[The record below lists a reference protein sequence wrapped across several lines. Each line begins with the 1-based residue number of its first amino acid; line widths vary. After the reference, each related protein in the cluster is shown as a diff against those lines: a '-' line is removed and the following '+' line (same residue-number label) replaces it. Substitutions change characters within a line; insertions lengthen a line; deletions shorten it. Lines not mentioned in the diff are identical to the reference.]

1 MGWHPFQR
9 QRGLAGQVSGGGPC
23 PFGATS
29 EDRAVHGASPALTTG
44 HALSLG
50 LRRDV
55 GEATDLEGYLEVFG
69 EQPAEPEPA
78 VMELNEGVIGEL
90 EAASG
95 ASFDELF
102 LKEMSAH
109 HSSAIDMA
117 GIEIAGGEYEDTVAF
132 AESIKTTQL
141 EEIAEMQELMAAL
154 SG

>member
-1 MGWHPFQR
+1 VA
-9 QRGLAGQVSGGGPC
+9 LAAVSRASRRLRTGGEKSSNG
-23 PFGATS
+23 GVTDLANGILETQ
-29 EDRAVHGASPALTTG
+29 EQEL
-44 HALSLG
+44 
-50 LRRDV
+50 
-55 GEATDLEGYLEVFG
+55 TDLEGYLEVFG

-117 GIEIAGGEYEDTVAF
+117 GIEIAGGEYEDTVAL

-141 EEIAEMQELMAAL
+141 EEIAEMQELMAAVN
-154 SG
+154 G

>member
-1 MGWHPFQR
+1 M
-9 QRGLAGQVSGGGPC
+9 
-23 PFGATS
+23 
-29 EDRAVHGASPALTTG
+29 
-44 HALSLG
+44 
-50 LRRDV
+50 
-55 GEATDLEGYLEVFG
+55 EGYLEVFG

-117 GIEIAGGEYEDTVAF
+117 GIEIAGGEYEDTVAL

-141 EEIAEMQELMAAL
+141 EEIAEMQELMAAVN
-154 SG
+154 G